1 MSCRNS
7 ETLVMQLLIGLAV
20 CLSMTCI
27 LSEAYVLP
35 VDYVHKM
42 QGEHVAMYNNYSNS
56 ANNQDFDLRVQ
67 PHNQCTK
74 IQILHTSIIK
84 CHGCINFYLILI
96 FIASYVAIQA

>member
-7 ETLVMQLLIGLAV
+7 ETLVIQLLIGLAV

-27 LSEAYVLP
+27 LSEVYVLP

-42 QGEHVAMYNNYSNS
+42 QGEHVAMYNNSNS

-67 PHNQCTK
+67 FHNQCTK
-74 IQILHTSIIK
+74 IQILCTSILS
-84 CHGCINFYLILI
+84 N
-96 FIASYVAIQA
+96 ATVA